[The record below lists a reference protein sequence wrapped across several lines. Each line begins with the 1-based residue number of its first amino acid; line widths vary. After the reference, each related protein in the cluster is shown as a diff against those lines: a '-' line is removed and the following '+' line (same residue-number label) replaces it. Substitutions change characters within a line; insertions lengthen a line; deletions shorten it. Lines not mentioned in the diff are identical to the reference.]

1 MSFNIPARRFAMN
14 YRQEIYRKL
23 IHLSSL
29 WMVLAVYIIPR
40 PQAIYLFTGLTLGML
55 TFEWAR
61 RHVPYIRLLTLKY
74 IGGILRPHEMIN
86 QQNKMTGAFY
96 TILSGLIC
104 VVFFTP
110 PVAMVALAVMVLSDT
125 SAALIGR
132 KYGMIKII
140 DKSLEGSLAFFITT
154 LVILASAYKF
164 GMPLTLLHIIVV
176 GFLSTLAELFSNKLN
191 LDDNIFVSLITGIIL
206 QYTLMA

>member
-1 MSFNIPARRFAMN
+1 
-14 YRQEIYRKL
+14 
-23 IHLSSL
+23 
-29 WMVLAVYIIPR
+29 
-40 PQAIYLFTGLTLGML
+40 
-55 TFEWAR
+55 
-61 RHVPYIRLLTLKY
+61 
-74 IGGILRPHEMIN
+74 
-86 QQNKMTGAFY
+86 
-96 TILSGLIC
+96 
-104 VVFFTP
+104 
-110 PVAMVALAVMVLSDT
+110 LAVMVLSDT

-206 QYTLMA
+206 QYTLIA